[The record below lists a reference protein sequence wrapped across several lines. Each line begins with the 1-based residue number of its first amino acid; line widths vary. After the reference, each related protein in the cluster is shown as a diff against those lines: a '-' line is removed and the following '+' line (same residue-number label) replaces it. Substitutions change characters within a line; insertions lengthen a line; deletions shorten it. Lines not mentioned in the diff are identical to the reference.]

1 LNHRAVTPVRQAKI
15 SIWAVKQCVLACT
28 LRRLYAALAATME
41 SLVTDVRYDILM
53 RFPIIA
59 QLQKARTTFI
69 VVGLMVIN
77 ICH

>member
-1 LNHRAVTPVRQAKI
+1 MSTRHAGRPF
-15 SIWAVKQCVLACT
+15 CT

-41 SLVTDVRYDILM
+41 SLVMDVRYDILM

-69 VVGLMVIN
+69 ELFI
-77 ICH
+77 

>member
-1 LNHRAVTPVRQAKI
+1 
-15 SIWAVKQCVLACT
+15 
-28 LRRLYAALAATME
+28 ME

-69 VVGLMVIN
+69 ELFI
-77 ICH
+77 